1 MRGEERRQR
10 SMLMV
15 KNMEQRV
22 AKEHPLRRIKQLA
35 DAVLRELSPLPM
47 ASGWR
52 APLKPLRIAPQ
63 TL

>member
-1 MRGEERRQR
+1 
-10 SMLMV
+10 MLMV